1 MKFLRLAA
9 NALLCGLYFSFL
21 LALLV
26 LDLNI
31 NHVLRPLDLPR
42 LAIFLLASYG
52 LLAALLGMIAAAV
65 YRFFSSRPR
74 DPAFLSWRFL
84 TLGFSLLTLV
94 FLVVFRENTV
104 HFASFFVP
112 GTRAAILGQLIAWFI
127 AAAAGLIIFYRSG
140 HLRRDATFTVFLA
153 LIGLAYLGAAV
164 LRSSFPVPEK
174 PYRLVSV
181 EPKTID
187 RRVTILELDGLSF
200 DFLFPL
206 INERK
211 LLNFAYLLENGAWG
225 HLTGFTPSDAFLLRS
240 TVATGKLPGKNRQ
253 ISAVR
258 YEIPGFSGTLEVVP
272 RFILFRQLKRLG
284 LLRIVPNDARPAV
297 KNIWEIFEAYGAP
310 VQRFGPE
317 APAGPAP
324 GPNPERLKLFE
335 TTFDT
340 LKDETSAT
348 AARLRAAY
356 LLDAAT
362 EERAIKAKS
371 ETPPQ
376 LFGLILDGLDEVQA
390 YFYKYSFPDLF
401 GDIRPER
408 IQRCGAVIERY
419 YQFYDRILS
428 KYLAALKE
436 DELLIVY
443 SPYGVEPLPFWKRL
457 VEWLLGNAEISAYHE
472 RGPDGAI
479 FFYGNKGVVRG
490 RNVEPVRVADIAPTL
505 LYYAGLPVGKYMDG
519 FVRTAVFTAE
529 FKNENPIQTI
539 VSYEDVIIQKRK

>member
-1 MKFLRLAA
+1 
-9 NALLCGLYFSFL
+9 
-21 LALLV
+21 
-26 LDLNI
+26 
-31 NHVLRPLDLPR
+31 
-42 LAIFLLASYG
+42 
-52 LLAALLGMIAAAV
+52 
-65 YRFFSSRPR
+65 
-74 DPAFLSWRFL
+74 
-84 TLGFSLLTLV
+84 
-94 FLVVFRENTV
+94 
-104 HFASFFVP
+104 
-112 GTRAAILGQLIAWFI
+112 
-127 AAAAGLIIFYRSG
+127 
-140 HLRRDATFTVFLA
+140 
-153 LIGLAYLGAAV
+153 
-164 LRSSFPVPEK
+164 
-174 PYRLVSV
+174 
-181 EPKTID
+181 
-187 RRVTILELDGLSF
+187 
-200 DFLFPL
+200 
-206 INERK
+206 
-211 LLNFAYLLENGAWG
+211 
-225 HLTGFTPSDAFLLRS
+225 
-240 TVATGKLPGKNRQ
+240 
-253 ISAVR
+253 
-258 YEIPGFSGTLEVVP
+258 
-272 RFILFRQLKRLG
+272 
-284 LLRIVPNDARPAV
+284 
-297 KNIWEIFEAYGAP
+297 
-310 VQRFGPE
+310 
-317 APAGPAP
+317 
-324 GPNPERLKLFE
+324 LKLFE